1 MRICSLTVAA
11 EWSQPIGVGT
21 GYTWRLYSIIR
32 AMEVDRGDFIVLE
45 AIKLNRDIQAA
56 AAWLVNQTMN
66 RVSRTALPTTPRQTR
81 EAVTR

>member
-1 MRICSLTVAA
+1 
-11 EWSQPIGVGT
+11 
-21 GYTWRLYSIIR
+21 
-32 AMEVDRGDFIVLE
+32 MEVDRGDFIVLE